1 MKGQPVRTFDDPSGA
16 PDPTRDAAGVASPR
30 LASASLHDVSPDAW
44 RGGRAGRGC
53 DITAHR
59 ATVSLPRQR
68 AAGVRAS
75 VSIMPRDG
83 DTPLPV
89 SPLFVGHDA
98 AGWIP
103 CLSPALV
110 RRDRGPA

>member
-53 DITAHR
+53 DITVHR
-59 ATVSLPRQR
+59 ATVSLPRLWVEVI
-68 AAGVRAS
+68 AAS
-75 VSIMPRDG
+75 VTTPSRDG
-83 DTPLPV
+83 DAYLPV
-89 SPLFVGHDA
+89 SSLFVGHDA
-98 AGWIP
+98 AGRIP
-103 CLSPALV
+103 CLPPALV
-110 RRDRGPA
+110 CRDRGTA